1 MQQMTDDIDVKAT
14 IEETDPFEKAARH
27 YAPLMITK
35 GVIGIIA
42 GIVLMF
48 WPKTGLAVV
57 AVTLGI
63 FLITDGIERLI
74 AVLRRPAKN
83 GRSDIIS
90 IVGAVLRLVFG
101 AVILFNPVGTGSF
114 WVSFAFVIAGLNL
127 IAGSLLMFWN
137 EPHLRDDPMS
147 AVTAV
152 IMLLLG
158 LLMIILPLVTAL
170 LMFRILGVI
179 LVLAA
184 VPSLAVGLRSR

>member
-1 MQQMTDDIDVKAT
+1 MDNPDIKAT
-14 IEETDPFEKAARH
+14 IEETDPSERTARY
-27 YAPLMITK
+27 YAPLLIAK
-35 GVIGIIA
+35 GIIGLIA
-42 GIVLMF
+42 GIVLLF

-57 AVTLGI
+57 AITLGV
-63 FLITDGIERLI
+63 FLISDGIERLI
-74 AVLRRPAKN
+74 AVLRRPAKT

-90 IVGAVLRLVFG
+90 IIGAVLRLVFG

-127 IAGSLLMFWN
+127 IVGSLLMFWN
-137 EPHLRDDPMS
+137 EPHLRNDPMS

-170 LMFRILGVI
+170 LMFRILGVV

-184 VPSLAVGLRSR
+184 IPSLAVGLRSR

>member
-1 MQQMTDDIDVKAT
+1 MMDNPDIKTT
-14 IEETDPFEKAARH
+14 IEEIDPSERAARY
-27 YAPLMITK
+27 YAPLLIAK
-35 GVIGIIA
+35 GIIGLIA
-42 GIVLMF
+42 GIVLLF

-57 AVTLGI
+57 AITLGV
-63 FLITDGIERLI
+63 FLIFDGIERLI
-74 AVLRRPAKN
+74 AVLRRPAKT

-90 IVGAVLRLVFG
+90 IIGAVLRLVFG

-127 IAGSLLMFWN
+127 IVGSLLMFWN
-137 EPHLRDDPMS
+137 EPHLRNDPMS

-170 LMFRILGVI
+170 LMFRILGVV